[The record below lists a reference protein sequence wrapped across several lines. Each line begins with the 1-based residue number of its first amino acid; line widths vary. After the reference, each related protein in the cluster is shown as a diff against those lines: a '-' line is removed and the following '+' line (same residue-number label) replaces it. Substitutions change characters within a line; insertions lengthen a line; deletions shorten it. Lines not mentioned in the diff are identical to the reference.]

1 MKKLTL
7 ITILLMIFATLMF
20 AQENQTKA
28 VVAIAGFDVKGVSE
42 DEANV
47 LFEVFISEFAGLGK
61 CKVVDRSSVDK
72 IKEQHQFQN
81 SDWSNSEK
89 VAKLGNALNANM
101 VITGQLMLFKD
112 TLVGTFRMLDVNS
125 MEIVATATERV
136 KDTNEFF
143 MKLNDIAKK
152 LVKSIASNDSD
163 KDYQIGDIGP
173 GGGYI
178 FYVSEVAFPVHQYQP
193 DGSTKMC
200 KYLEVSPLELGQYT
214 WCSCRDKSW
223 CNVSTSDG
231 LGAGVVNTLNI
242 LTTKHRNGISISNCA
257 AYACLKYYTGTTE
270 QGDWYLPS
278 KMELDLLYRNLRDKI
293 INTGSSG
300 YHWSSSECYNDG
312 AWGQRFSDGYQG
324 NLYKSNTYSVRAIRA
339 F

>member
-7 ITILLMIFATLMF
+7 ITILLINFATLMV

-101 VITGQLMLFKD
+101 VITGQLMSFKD

-143 MKLNDIAKK
+143 MKLGDIAKK

-178 FYVSEVAFPVHQYQP
+178 FYVSEVAFPVHQP
-193 DGSTKMC
+193 DGSSKMC

-214 WCSCRDKSW
+214 WCSCISGNW
-223 CNVSTSDG
+223 CSVSTSDG
-231 LGAGVVNTLNI
+231 LGAGVVNTANI
-242 LTTKHRNGISISNCA
+242 LKAKHRSGISISNCA
-257 AYACLKYYTGTTE
+257 AYACSKYYTGTTK

-293 INTGSSG
+293 INTGSSR
-300 YHWSSSECYNDG
+300 YHWSSSQANDNYR
-312 AWGQRFSDGYQG
+312 AWYQISSDGGQHDG
-324 NLYKSNTYSVRAIRA
+324 YKGYTRSVRAIRA

>member
-20 AQENQTKA
+20 AQENQTKV

-101 VITGQLMLFKD
+101 VITGQLMSFKD

-152 LVKSIASNDSD
+152 LVKSIATNDSD

-178 FYVSEVAFPVHQYQP
+178 FYVSEVPFTVRQP
-193 DGSTKMC
+193 DGSLKLC
-200 KYLEVSPLELGQYT
+200 KYLEVSSLELGQYT
-214 WCSCRDKSW
+214 WCSCGAFTG
-223 CNVSTSDG
+223 CYGNVDTSDG
-231 LGAGVVNTLNI
+231 LGAGFVNTSNI
-242 LTTKHRNGISISNCA
+242 LKAKHINYISISNCA
-257 AYACLKYYTGTTE
+257 AYACSKYYTETTK
-270 QGDWYLPS
+270 QGEWYLPS
-278 KMELDLLYRNLRDKI
+278 KEELYLLYRWLNDKI
-293 INTGSSG
+293 IFTNGSE
-300 YHWSSSECYNDG
+300 HWSSSQDNNGY
-312 AWGQRFSDGYQG
+312 AWYQRFSDGYQD
-324 NLYKSNTYSVRAIRA
+324 NYFKNNTYSVRAIRA